1 MTNKEIQELV
11 DEQPVYILS
20 CVSARVS
27 KLYEQKWELENRII
41 KAIEYIEENYTQ
53 YGEEDDFWSYRLINA
68 DNTLDILKGVD
79 KE

>member
-41 KAIEYIEENYTQ
+41 KAIEYIENRYHIKGTMT
-53 YGEEDDFWSYRLINA
+53 YDSPIYHKDL
-68 DNTLDILKGVD
+68 LDILKGVN